1 MTAVP
6 AHHKEIARH
15 LQERFAGRPEIC
27 VYRDDDGKR
36 PVPIAQCGGKD
47 ERFYSMIGVYDTAL
61 GIPSG
66 QFELAALGKLPW
78 LPNAL
83 VSSVYWLRD
92 RQMTEW
98 PLVCE
103 DVIRSNH
110 KSKYR
115 HMAYIPSKYSFLVSS
130 GAHIQ
135 WLLGVPITDWEIGLD
150 MVTAQSKIDAVYP
163 EWLHGEN
170 S

>member
-1 MTAVP
+1 MNPVP

-15 LQERFAGRPEIC
+15 LQERFVGRTEIC

-36 PVPIAQCGGKD
+36 PVPIAQCGAKN
-47 ERFYSMIGVYDTAL
+47 ERFYSTIGLCDTGL
-61 GIPSG
+61 GIPPG
-66 QFELAALGKLPW
+66 QFEFATLGKLPW

-92 RQMTEW
+92 RQVTEW

-103 DVIRSNH
+103 DVVRINY

-115 HMAYIPSKYSFLVSS
+115 HMAYIPSSYSFLVSS
-130 GAHIQ
+130 GAHVQ
-135 WLLGVPITDWEIGLD
+135 WLLGVPITDSEIDLD
-150 MVTAQSKIDAVYP
+150 MITAKSKVDAVYP